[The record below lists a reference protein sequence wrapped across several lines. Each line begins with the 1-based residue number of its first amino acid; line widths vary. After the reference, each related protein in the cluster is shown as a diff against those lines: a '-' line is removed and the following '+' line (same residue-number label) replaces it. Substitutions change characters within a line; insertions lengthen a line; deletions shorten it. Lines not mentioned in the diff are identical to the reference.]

1 MAARSARLALAGG
14 CAAVLALA
22 ACSAGSSASAPPAS
36 PGPSGSPTAGP
47 SRSPAAPAAGPVST
61 VIAGTPGAPPRLAGA
76 LSPAQLVAAYDAGP
90 LLSQGIT
97 GRGQTI
103 VIVDP
108 FGSPTIEHDLAA
120 YDKAW
125 HLPAPPSFRVIAPA
139 GPVPP
144 FRPSGE
150 RTGAAIETTLD
161 VESAHLLAPGAGI
174 LLVETPTAET
184 EGTAGF
190 PEIVQAEEYVIRH
203 HLGSVI
209 SMSLGATERTFPSRR
224 SIMGLRSAFVD
235 ASRRPGNMITLV
247 AASGDDGAAGL
258 MLNGKTVYRTPQIGW
273 PASDPLVIAVGGTQL
288 GAQPSGT
295 VTAPATAWPA
305 SGGGRSVVF
314 PRPRFQNSL
323 AGIVGRTRAIPD
335 ISMDASCDS
344 GLEMYATPGSIGSSR
359 RWNVICGTSLAAP
372 LFAAV
377 VALADQRAGRPLGPI
392 TPLLYHLARAGDPG
406 IIDVQGPD
414 NTFSR
419 GGTTVRGFPA
429 GPGYDMVTGLGTI
442 DAARFVPDL
451 AELARKDLGQG

>member
-1 MAARSARLALAGG
+1 MTPYPARLALAGG

-22 ACSAGSSASAPPAS
+22 ACSTGPSTNGLTPAAPGS
-36 PGPSGSPTAGP
+36 SGSPAAGSP
-47 SRSPAAPAAGPVST
+47 SPAAPAGGSPGA
-61 VIAGTPGAPPRLAGA
+61 VIPGQPGAPPRIGGG
-76 LSPAQLVAAYDAGP
+76 LSPAQLVAAYDTG
-90 LLSQGIT
+90 LLYSRGIT
-97 GRGQTI
+97 GKGQTI

-108 FGSPTIEHDLAA
+108 FGSPTIERDLAA

-144 FRPSGE
+144 FRPVGA

-161 VESAHLLAPGAGI
+161 VESAHLLAPGASI

-190 PEIVQAEEYVIRH
+190 PEIVRAEEYVIRH

-209 SMSLGATERTFPSRR
+209 SMSLGATERTFPSRA
-224 SIMGLRSAFVD
+224 SIMGLRSAFAD
-235 ASRRPGNMITLV
+235 ASSGRNMITLV
-247 AASGDDGAAGL
+247 AASGDVGAAGL
-258 MLNGKTVYRTPQIGW
+258 MLNGRTVYRTPQIGW

-288 GAQPSGT
+288 GAQSPGT
-295 VTAPATAWPA
+295 ATAPATAWPE

-314 PRPRFQNSL
+314 PRPQFQNSL
-323 AGIVGRTRAIPD
+323 AGIVGRTRGIPD

-344 GLEMYATPGSIGSSR
+344 GLEMYATPGSVGSSR
-359 RWNVICGTSLAAP
+359 RWNVVCGTSLAAP

-377 VALADQRAGRPLGPI
+377 VALADQQAGRPLGPI
-392 TPLLYHLARAGDPG
+392 TPLLYHLAKIGDPG
-406 IIDVQGPD
+406 IIDVRGPG

-419 GGTTVRGFPA
+419 DGTTVRGFPA
-429 GPGYDMVTGLGTI
+429 GPGYDLVTGLGTI
-442 DAARFVPDL
+442 DAAKFVPDL
-451 AELARKDLGQG
+451 ARLAQQELGGG